1 KGEVAGSIP
10 ASPTSAP
17 HRSGQPPGDLMH
29 GLRRASLAV
38 VLAGVAGV
46 VLRLRGTEGRPTNSG
61 HWRELSGDEMR

>member
-1 KGEVAGSIP
+1 
-10 ASPTSAP
+10 
-17 HRSGQPPGDLMH
+17 MH